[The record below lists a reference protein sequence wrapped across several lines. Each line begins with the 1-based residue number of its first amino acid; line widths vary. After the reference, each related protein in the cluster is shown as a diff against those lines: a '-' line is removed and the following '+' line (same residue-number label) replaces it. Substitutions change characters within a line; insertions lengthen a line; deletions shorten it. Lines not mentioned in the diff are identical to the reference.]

1 MAFIMACVKNVTYA
15 EKMRTRIDA
24 QASIQLL
31 IEIINRFNT
40 AKT

>member
-1 MAFIMACVKNVTYA
+1 MACGKNVIYA
-15 EKMRTRIDA
+15 EIMRTRIDA

-40 AKT
+40 SKT